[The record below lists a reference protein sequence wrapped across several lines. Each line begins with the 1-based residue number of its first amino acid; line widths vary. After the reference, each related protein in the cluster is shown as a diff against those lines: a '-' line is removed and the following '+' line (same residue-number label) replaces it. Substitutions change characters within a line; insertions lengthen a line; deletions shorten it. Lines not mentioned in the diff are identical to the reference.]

1 MKAEETGMRISV
13 YHFSAFLLWFGNN
26 NSSFSSSSSSFH
38 LRFLRHMRLLH
49 QVRHLRLLR
58 LLRLDFFPAPTCLE
72 PATFWTKAVRATTRL
87 AGQAILGFS
96 FGQIHSKG
104 RITFQKPSYIY
115 KHTWISLEPG
125 EFSICNNFHS
135 IRSFRVSQI
144 LQNFKNRVCCVP
156 LICSA

>member
-1 MKAEETGMRISV
+1 MRISV
-13 YHFSAFLLWFGNN
+13 HHFSVFLLWFGNN

-38 LRFLRHMRLLH
+38 LRLLRHMRLLR
-49 QVRHLRLLR
+49 QVRHLR

-72 PATFWTKAVRATTRL
+72 PATFWTKALRATTRL
-87 AGQAILGFS
+87 AGQAISEVS
-96 FGQIHSKG
+96 FGQICSKG
-104 RITFQKPSYIY
+104 GITLQKPSYIY

-144 LQNFKNRVCCVP
+144 LQNFKNRVCHVP